1 MKNKAVLLILV
12 QLFAANVLI
21 AQSLKESLG
30 GVKTNFQIISDA
42 IDLEASNQIIILKAE
57 KKHDQYADSFSG
69 YGWGYGYQSFHL
81 EFITNKDL
89 TVKTYKRER
98 GSISRE
104 NKLDLKF
111 YDAGNNVIASTIVP
125 FDYVD
130 LLRDT
135 QKEGGPYFY
144 SIDLIDIP
152 VVLLDKTSKID
163 MVKLE
168 PSN

>member
-1 MKNKAVLLILV
+1 MKSKVALLILV
-12 QLFAANVLI
+12 QLFVANVLI

-30 GVKTNFQIISDA
+30 GVKTSFHIFSDA
-42 IDLEASNQIIILKAE
+42 IDLEASNQIIIIKAE

-98 GSISRE
+98 GFSRE
-104 NKLDLKF
+104 NKLDLTF
-111 YDAGNNVIASTIVP
+111 YDAENNVIASTTVP

-163 MVKLE
+163 MVKLA

>member
-1 MKNKAVLLILV
+1 MKNKAVLLIVV
-12 QLFAANVLI
+12 QLMVANVLLG
-21 AQSLKESLG
+21 QSLKESLG
-30 GVKTNFQIISDA
+30 GIKTNFQIFSDTV
-42 IDLEASNQIIILKAE
+42 DLKNSNQIIILKAE
-57 KKHDQYADSFSG
+57 KKHDQYADSYSG

-89 TVKTYKRER
+89 TVKTYKRDR
-98 GSISRE
+98 GTINRE
-104 NKLDLKF
+104 DKLDLKF
-111 YDAGNNVIASTIVP
+111 YDAENNVIASTIVP
-125 FDYVD
+125 FEYVD

-163 MVKLE
+163 MVKLVA
-168 PSN
+168 SN